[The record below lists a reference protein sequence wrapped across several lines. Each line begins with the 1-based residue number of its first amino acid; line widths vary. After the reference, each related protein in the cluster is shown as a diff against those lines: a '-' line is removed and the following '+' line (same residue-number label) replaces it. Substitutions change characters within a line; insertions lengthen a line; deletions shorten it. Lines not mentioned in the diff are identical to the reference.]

1 MKPKRKAMI
10 VVIGM
15 ILTMMILK
23 IISGITWIQNRI
35 SEMTDELHELKTI
48 SDDIYTQGMTLV
60 RQAEKPRETV
70 WEDIERI
77 NREAMKGSNS

>member
-1 MKPKRKAMI
+1 MGPKMKAMI
-10 VVIGM
+10 VATLM
-15 ILTMMILK
+15 ILGLVTIRIM
-23 IISGITWIQNRI
+23 SGISWIQNRI
-35 SEMTDELHELKTI
+35 SEMTDELHELKAI

-60 RQAEKPRETV
+60 RQTEKPRETV

>member
-1 MKPKRKAMI
+1 MGPKMKAMI
-10 VVIGM
+10 VATLM
-15 ILTMMILK
+15 ILGLVAMRIVTG
-23 IISGITWIQNRI
+23 ISWIQDRI
-35 SEMTDELHELKTI
+35 SEMTDELHELKAI

-60 RQAEKPRETV
+60 RQTEKPRETV

>member
-1 MKPKRKAMI
+1 MGPKMKTMI
-10 VVIGM
+10 VATLM
-15 ILTMMILK
+15 ILGLVAIR
-23 IISGITWIQNRI
+23 IVNGISWIQNRI
-35 SEMTDELHELKTI
+35 SEMTDELHELKAI

-60 RQAEKPRETV
+60 RQTEKPRETV

>member
-1 MKPKRKAMI
+1 MGPKMKAMI
-10 VVIGM
+10 VATIM
-15 ILTMMILK
+15 ILGLVAIR
-23 IISGITWIQNRI
+23 IVNGISWIQNRI
-35 SEMTDELHELKTI
+35 SEMTDELHELKAI

-60 RQAEKPRETV
+60 RQTEKPRETV

>member
-10 VVIGM
+10 VAIGM
-15 ILTMMILK
+15 ILTMLMLK

-35 SEMTDELHELKTI
+35 SEMTDELHELKAI

-60 RQAEKPRETV
+60 RQTEKPRETV
-70 WEDIERI
+70 WEDIER
-77 NREAMKGSNS
+77 NLREAMKGSNS

>member
-1 MKPKRKAMI
+1 MGPKMKTMI
-10 VVIGM
+10 VATLM
-15 ILTMMILK
+15 ILGLVVMRIVTG
-23 IISGITWIQNRI
+23 ISWIQDRI
-35 SEMTDELHELKTI
+35 SEMTDELHELKAI

-60 RQAEKPRETV
+60 RQTEKPRETV

>member
-1 MKPKRKAMI
+1 MGPKMKAMI
-10 VVIGM
+10 VATLM
-15 ILTMMILK
+15 ILGLVTMRIVTG
-23 IISGITWIQNRI
+23 ISWIQDRI
-35 SEMTDELHELKTI
+35 SEMTDELHELKAI

-60 RQAEKPRETV
+60 RQTEKPRETV

>member
-10 VVIGM
+10 VAIGM

-35 SEMTDELHELKTI
+35 SEMTDELHELKAI

-60 RQAEKPRETV
+60 RQTEKPRETV
-70 WEDIERI
+70 WADIEKEL
-77 NREAMKGSNS
+77 REAMKGSNS

>member
-1 MKPKRKAMI
+1 MGPKMKAMI
-10 VVIGM
+10 VATLM
-15 ILTMMILK
+15 ILGLVVMRIVTG
-23 IISGITWIQNRI
+23 ISWIQDRI
-35 SEMTDELHELKTI
+35 SEMTDELHELKAI

-60 RQAEKPRETV
+60 RQTEKPRETV

>member
-1 MKPKRKAMI
+1 MGPKMKAMI
-10 VVIGM
+10 VATLM
-15 ILTMMILK
+15 ILGLVVMR
-23 IISGITWIQNRI
+23 IITGISWIQDRI
-35 SEMTDELHELKTI
+35 SEMTDELHELKAI

-60 RQAEKPRETV
+60 RQTEKPRETV

>member
-10 VVIGM
+10 VAIGM
-15 ILTMMILK
+15 ILTMMMLK

-35 SEMTDELHELKTI
+35 SEMTDELHELKAI

-60 RQAEKPRETV
+60 RQTEKPRETV

-77 NREAMKGSNS
+77 NREAMKGNNS

>member
-1 MKPKRKAMI
+1 MGPKMKAMI
-10 VVIGM
+10 VATLM
-15 ILTMMILK
+15 ILGLVAMRIVTG
-23 IISGITWIQNRI
+23 ISWIQNRI
-35 SEMTDELHELKTI
+35 SEMTDELHELKAI

-60 RQAEKPRETV
+60 RQTEKPRETV

>member
-15 ILTMMILK
+15 ILTMMVLK

-35 SEMTDELHELKTI
+35 SEMTDELHELKAI

-60 RQAEKPRETV
+60 RQTEKPRETV
-70 WEDIERI
+70 WTDIEKEL
-77 NREAMKGSNS
+77 REALKGSNS

>member
-15 ILTMMILK
+15 ILTMMMLK
-23 IISGITWIQNRI
+23 IINGITWIQNRI
-35 SEMTDELHELKTI
+35 SEMTDELHELKAI

-60 RQAEKPRETV
+60 RQTEKPRETV
-70 WEDIERI
+70 WEEIER
-77 NREAMKGSNS
+77 NLREATKGSNS

>member
-1 MKPKRKAMI
+1 MGPKMKAMI
-10 VVIGM
+10 VATLM
-15 ILTMMILK
+15 ILGLMVMRIA
-23 IISGITWIQNRI
+23 SGISWIQDRI
-35 SEMTDELHELKTI
+35 SEMTDELHELKAI

-60 RQAEKPRETV
+60 HQTEKPRETV

>member
-1 MKPKRKAMI
+1 MGPKMKAMI
-10 VVIGM
+10 VATLM
-15 ILTMMILK
+15 ILGLVVMRIVTG
-23 IISGITWIQNRI
+23 ISWIQDRI

-60 RQAEKPRETV
+60 RQTEKPRETV